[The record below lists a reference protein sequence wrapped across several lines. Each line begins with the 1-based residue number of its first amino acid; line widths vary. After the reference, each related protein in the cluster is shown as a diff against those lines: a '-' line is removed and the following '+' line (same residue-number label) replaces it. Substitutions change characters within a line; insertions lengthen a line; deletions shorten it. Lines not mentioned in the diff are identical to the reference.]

1 MSVVAVRAEGIS
13 KCFRLGAA
21 VQGRLTETLW
31 NALERPIRSLRN
43 NGAPRYE
50 VVWALKDVSFE
61 ISEGE
66 VVGFIGRNGAGK
78 STLLKILS
86 RITDPTEGSFDVR
99 GRVGSLIEVGSGF
112 HPDLTGRENVYLYG
126 TVLGMRKRDVQ
137 RKFDEIVSFAEV
149 ERFIDT
155 PVKRYSSGMY
165 MRLAFA
171 VAAHLEPEILMV
183 DEVLSVG
190 DFTFQKK
197 CLARMEQV
205 ATDGRTVLF
214 VSHNTAAVA
223 SLCRRAY
230 LLDRGRIVA
239 AGAARDVVGEYIAA
253 FQSAQFIPIGERQDR
268 RGDGSVRV
276 TGLRIED
283 ANGTVSISSN
293 SRLKV
298 SVDYESASPLRDAR
312 FQVTIHDAEYHP
324 LFLLDT
330 DIAADLPAVLPARG
344 TLTCVTGPI
353 QLTPGLCGLMVGVD
367 QRGTLADGIEF
378 AGVFDVE
385 PSGFFA
391 GRMPLRSEAVSLLD
405 HKWTLARHTTKDDG
419 SAEHARA

>member
-1 MSVVAVRAEGIS
+1 MSVVTIRAEGIS

-21 VQGRLTETLW
+21 VQGRLTETLA
-31 NALERPIRSLRN
+31 NALERPLRSLRR
-43 NGAPRYE
+43 NGAPRRRY
-50 VVWALKDVSFE
+50 VWALRDVSLE
-61 ISEGE
+61 INEGE

-86 RITDPTEGSFDVR
+86 RITEPTEGSFDIR

-126 TVLGMRKRDVQ
+126 SVLGMRKRDVQ

-149 ERFIDT
+149 DRFIDT

-171 VAAHLEPEILMV
+171 VAAHLESEVLMV

-197 CLARMEQV
+197 CLGRMEQV
-205 ATDGRTVLF
+205 ARDGRTVLF

-223 SLCRRAY
+223 SLCQRAY
-230 LLDRGRIVA
+230 FLDHGQIKA
-239 AGAARDVVGEYIAA
+239 AGAARDVVRHYIALN
-253 FQSAQFIPIGERQDR
+253 QSAESIPIGEREDR

-276 TGLRIED
+276 TGLRIQNAED
-283 ANGTVSISSN
+283 GRPISSS
-293 SRLKV
+293 SRLRV
-298 SVDYESASPLRDAR
+298 TLEYASAASLRDAR
-312 FQVTIHDAEYHP
+312 FQVTIHDADYHP
-324 LFLLDT
+324 LYLLDT
-330 DIAADLPAVLPARG
+330 DLEGGLPPVIPARG
-344 TLTCVTGPI
+344 TLTCVTDPI
-353 QLTPGLCGLMVGVD
+353 RLTPGACGLMVGID
-367 QRGTLADGIEF
+367 QQGSLADGIEY

-385 PSGFFA
+385 PDGFFA
-391 GRMPLRSEAVSLLD
+391 ARVPLRSEAAALLHHNWSL
-405 HKWTLARHTTKDDG
+405 
-419 SAEHARA
+419 AESHGE